1 MLLMFYLFYNT
12 DDLQYDIYFNDNNIL
27 LAPKSKNFIKY
38 YISKLNE
45 DGTFYY
51 FDKKKIEKTI
61 KENNIEI

>member
-51 FDKKKIEKTI
+51 FDKKKNRKDNKRE
-61 KENNIEI
+61 

>member
-12 DDLQYDIYFNDNNIL
+12 DDLPYDIYFNDNNIL
-27 LAPKSKNFIKY
+27 WAQKSKNFNKY

-51 FDKKKIEKTI
+51 FDKEKIEKTI
-61 KENNIEI
+61 K